1 MKGEIK
7 QSEEAAI
14 NFDVSEGILKS
25 DSTSIISLQRVAP
38 LIKFWSGSDDQY
50 INLLSGGGFMVD
62 KDTSELSEVVGH
74 NFRVTVDGGGV
85 NNPDT
90 LNIYI
95 QVYDAS

>member
-1 MKGEIK
+1 
-7 QSEEAAI
+7 
-14 NFDVSEGILKS
+14 
-25 DSTSIISLQRVAP
+25 
-38 LIKFWSGSDDQY
+38 
-50 INLLSGGGFMVD
+50 MVD